1 MKEEITLQVLTLAM
15 LASKGI
21 KVARLA
27 GNRDFSEKNIK
38 EKKKSLKK
46 CGMLSAAIIISAK
59 KALDEGLE
67 VVDFETGKAI
77 TYENADKYVV
87 LVDANH
93 RFKAYLELRKSD
105 DEYKGDFYVMYPLQE
120 NISIAE
126 MLAEINVA
134 TDPWKSADYGKGAAM
149 VIKEKLPLLEAI
161 NELTAKGYSLDSTVK
176 WLTFSNKVT
185 KSVLANAMNGQIS
198 EALRKENGI
207 ERGRKLIAAAKKS
220 FAEDFLKSRNLPDW
234 IISKADDFEG
244 SKAEFEE
251 QMSDFLGNIDRE
263 RATDIE
269 KTKGTRGGDTKEAI
283 INRKLNA
290 LWSKKAA

>member
-1 MKEEITLQVLTLAM
+1 MKQEIITLTELNE
-15 LASKGI
+15 KGI

-161 NELTAKGYSLDSTVK
+161 NELTAKGYSLDST
-176 WLTFSNKVT
+176 FSNKVT

-198 EALRKENGI
+198 ETLRKENGI
-207 ERGRKLIAAAKKS
+207 ERGRRLIAAAKKS

>member
-27 GNRDFSEKNIK
+27 GNRNFSEKNIK

-120 NISIAE
+120 NISIAV
-126 MLAEINVA
+126 MLAEINIA
-134 TDPWKSADYGKGAAM
+134 TDPWK
-149 VIKEKLPLLEAI
+149 
-161 NELTAKGYSLDSTVK
+161 
-176 WLTFSNKVT
+176 
-185 KSVLANAMNGQIS
+185 
-198 EALRKENGI
+198 
-207 ERGRKLIAAAKKS
+207 
-220 FAEDFLKSRNLPDW
+220 
-234 IISKADDFEG
+234 
-244 SKAEFEE
+244 
-251 QMSDFLGNIDRE
+251 
-263 RATDIE
+263 
-269 KTKGTRGGDTKEAI
+269 
-283 INRKLNA
+283 
-290 LWSKKAA
+290 